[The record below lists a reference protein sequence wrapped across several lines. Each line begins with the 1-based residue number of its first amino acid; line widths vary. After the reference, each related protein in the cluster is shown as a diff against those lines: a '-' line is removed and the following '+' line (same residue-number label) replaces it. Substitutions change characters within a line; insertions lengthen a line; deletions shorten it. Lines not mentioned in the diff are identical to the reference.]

1 MKKDE
6 KREFPSI
13 EPKAP
18 PPKPSKKRPIS
29 GPALPESLYES
40 ERGVSKRK
48 SALPA
53 DDFIGP
59 SFPDKASSTGALN
72 NALPIIELRHQAKLN
87 KNGDKPKREEWM
99 VVPPTSQLK
108 VDPLNM
114 KNRQFNQSSRVLG
127 NKDLDNSLWTETAQQ
142 KYNRIVGGKS
152 EDKQAEEQAEEETK
166 ESISK
171 VEKRRQQN
179 LEQFV
184 VSYNKEHRGKSLMD
198 EYVSKRDTS
207 SQNKPPNNLNFKPDG
222 NREGD
227 ILKSLKDMGG
237 LASRFKA
244 SSSGKYM

>member
-13 EPKAP
+13 EPKRP
-18 PPKPSKKRPIS
+18 PPKPSKKRPVS
-29 GPALPESLYES
+29 GPALPESLYEC
-40 ERGVSKRK
+40 EHGVSKRK
-48 SALPA
+48 GALPA
-53 DDFIGP
+53 EDFIGP
-59 SFPDKASSTGALN
+59 SFPDKASSAGSLN
-72 NALPIIELRHQAKLN
+72 NALPIIEQRHQGKLN
-87 KNGDKPKREEWM
+87 KNDGKPKREEWM

-108 VDPLNM
+108 VDPLNL
-114 KNRQFNQSSRVLG
+114 KNRQFNQSSRVVG

-142 KYNRIVGGKS
+142 KYNRIVRGKS
-152 EDKQAEEQAEEETK
+152 EDKQAEEETK

-184 VSYNKEHRGKSLMD
+184 VSYNNEYRGKSLMD
-198 EYVSKRDTS
+198 EYISKRDPS
-207 SQNKPPNNLNFKPDG
+207 SQNKPPNNLKFKADE
-222 NREGD
+222 NREGSK
-227 ILKSLKDMGG
+227 LKTLNDMGG